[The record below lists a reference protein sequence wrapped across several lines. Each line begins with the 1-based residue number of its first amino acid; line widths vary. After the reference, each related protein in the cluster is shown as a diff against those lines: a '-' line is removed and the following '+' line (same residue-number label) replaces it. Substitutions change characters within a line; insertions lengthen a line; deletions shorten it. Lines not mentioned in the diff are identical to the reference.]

1 MESKLKEEVNAEI
14 QKKNVEVANAIRELQ
29 AQNITELEDQAERLR
44 KELTLKFTADI
55 EELKSQLETQE
66 DRLVGHAVEEKESA
80 LRALKTKL
88 EQEKDTEI
96 ENMKRELKDGYDFD
110 VSEQVSKAKTEFEL
124 SIQNKDMEIK
134 ELKEKIEIIKS
145 RTSE

>member
-1 MESKLKEEVNAEI
+1 MKEEANVEI
-14 QKKNVEVANAIRELQ
+14 QKKNVEVENAIRELQ
-29 AQNITELEDQAERLR
+29 TQNISELEAQADRLR
-44 KELTLKFTADI
+44 KELTLKYTTDI
-55 EELKSQLETQE
+55 EELKGQLQTQE

-80 LRALKTKL
+80 LRALKNKL
-88 EQEKDTEI
+88 EQEKDVEN

-110 VSEQVSKAKTEFEL
+110 VSEQVSKAKTQFEIT
-124 SIQNKDMEIK
+124 IQNKDMEIK